1 MKSKSTRE
9 LQAYLESE
17 FNEDAKRP
25 FAYRY
30 FKQIFENKFK
40 VESQA
45 AGGDI
50 YIDGELLIELK
61 TSGRQLLE
69 GFYQALHYRK
79 KGLTFTAFGVMASQT
94 LCLWRLDTLP
104 EEAFGMANRS
114 NPLQAPSSVGK
125 ENAKATSKELRAK
138 ILGKAVFK
146 ITPSDFGL
154 FLPKI
159 ALHLA
164 QFQKIITNLDTQRFQ
179 IDTLNFIEKIEQ
191 MERFF
196 QTPLDAIHG
205 FYDIIGGWD
214 VTSKITQNDNGEV
227 RLLGKNSLFFSEPL
241 QVSDKLYKDFKK
253 FVERHYVFTNE
264 GSGLTEDYYFS
275 RFDEVISRLDPE
287 YAKQHGIFFTDENL
301 SKFAHWFI
309 KYYSRDNLANDYI
322 IIDPAG
328 GSGNLVTNS
337 KGLLKHKIISELQI
351 DLLKVIERRMKLD
364 EDQIH
369 EGFTIV
375 PKVSDGVGL
384 NFLDKSAQN
393 YLDELTKAMQEQ
405 MKQLNKP
412 LAFIV
417 NPPYKNTDEN
427 KKVREGVDANYLIHD
442 SIIEL
447 TGKDAG
453 KERYLAFLGQ
463 MVNIAKLQVE
473 QNPDFKPM
481 IMVFTP
487 TSWLIPRK
495 TYIPF
500 REEFDRYFKYINGFI
515 TNSKEFFKVGGKWP
529 LAFTIWQYN
538 YKENKNRNMVKV
550 KDFTELKAKD
560 LNNSVNWLMPDKE
573 INKQLKKIYRRT
585 KTINFSSKNTHIKGM
600 MPLIERKGKFIPQP
614 RYNAYRNKTKDEND
628 VKIVSGFPLND
639 ERHTKIKAPH
649 GFVNGEYIGFMDDVT
664 PVRLRIDTCN
674 RMSNNPDRVWFRLDS
689 DFKGI
694 NKVKL
699 FNGPTDNR
707 SYCAYDIE
715 SAKAAFT
722 WFCIA
727 KSSNG
732 KYPMWANQFDLWMPE
747 IKPNL
752 KAKFYSLCFAFALAE
767 NRCVVT
773 KFEADNPVKGAPEVF
788 VDNPLCP
795 TNQEAFW
802 ATTLLPYIQKHK
814 IPIDLVDKITALY
827 KTWNVKYCKG
837 NVLRNIG
844 LHDEPYFKY
853 FDYADFL
860 TPYSGLIQI
869 KKYAQ
874 INGDGELLVHFEEI
888 TRLTS
893 GVRNEIYRML
903 VEDFKYFE

>member
-30 FKQIFENKFK
+30 FKQIFEDKFK

-50 YIDGELLIELK
+50 FIEGELLVELK
-61 TSGRQLLE
+61 TSGRQLFE

-79 KGLTFTAFGVMASQT
+79 KGLTFTAFGVAAMHT
-94 LCLWRLDTLP
+94 LCLWRLDDLP
-104 EEAFGMANRS
+104 EEAFGMANRA
-114 NPLQAPSSVGK
+114 NPLQAPNSVGK
-125 ENAKATSKELRAK
+125 ENAKATSKALREE
-138 ILGKAVFK
+138 ILDKAIFK
-146 ITPSDFGL
+146 ITKSDFGI
-154 FLPKI
+154 FLPKMG
-159 ALHLA
+159 LKLA
-164 QFQKIITNLDTQRFQ
+164 EFQKIITNLDAQRFQ
-179 IDTLNFIEKIEQ
+179 IDTQNFIEKIEQ

-196 QTPLDAIHG
+196 ETPLDAIHG
-205 FYDIIGGWD
+205 FYDMIGGWD

-227 RLLGKNSLFFSEPL
+227 RLLGKNNSFFSEPL
-241 QVSDKLYKDFKK
+241 QVSERLYKDFKK

-393 YLDELTKAMQEQ
+393 YLDELREAMQDQ

-463 MVNIAKLQVE
+463 MMNIVKLQVE

-487 TSWLIPRK
+487 TSWLIPRT

-538 YKENKNRNMVKV
+538 YKENKNRNTIKV

-560 LNNSVNWLMPDKE
+560 LRDSVNWLMPDNE
-573 INKQLKKIYRRT
+573 VNKQLKKYYRKAITVDFSKGRAKIKSAIDQKMYDHKRDPT
-585 KTINFSSKNTHIKGM
+585 KTEKEAFAANSTIYGGL
-600 MPLIERKGKFIPQP
+600 PLKDKRRE
-614 RYNAYRNKTKDEND
+614 NKKTYGISDSN
-628 VKIVSGFPLND
+628 L
-639 ERHTKIKAPH
+639 
-649 GFVNGEYIGFMDDVT
+649 IGFMDNTT
-664 PVRLRIDTCN
+664 PVRVKQSRDN
-674 RMSNNPDRVWFRLDS
+674 RLSSQPDRVWFRLDLS
-689 DFKGI
+689 FIDVNKSKCYNKPPDQKG
-694 NKVKL
+694 
-699 FNGPTDNR
+699 
-707 SYCAYDIE
+707 YCAYNID
-715 SAKAAFT
+715 SSKTAFT
-722 WFCIA
+722 WFAIA
-727 KSSNG
+727 KAVSG

-747 IKPNL
+747 IKSNME
-752 KAKFYSLCFAFALAE
+752 AKFYSLCFAFSLAE

-795 TNQEAFW
+795 TNQETFW

-814 IPIDLVDKITALY
+814 IQIDLVDKITALY
-827 KTWNVKYCKG
+827 KIWNVKYCEG

-874 INGDGELLVHFEEI
+874 INGDGELLGHFEEI